1 MKQKAWWIG
10 AAAVLAVGAAVLFM
24 TERPLTVTVVQPE
37 TGVSLRI
44 YGLGTVEARVL
55 TRVGFAVGATL
66 LSLSADAGDTVAQ
79 GQELGALHHS
89 GQETRVS
96 RARAAVARM
105 PGVAEAGAITFR
117 TVEAAHAGK
126 TLRLYVIGFE
136 PGRPG
141 DPQMIA
147 EGRGLG
153 ASHFEL
159 LAGRKTGL
167 VTGDT
172 VRPGRDRFTVVG
184 LVEEAMNSG
193 GDPAV
198 YMTLDE
204 AIALQTAID
213 PAAARVQAARGG
225 VSIRP
230 PTVAA
235 VIARLEPGA
244 DVALLTATVR
254 QWKHLAALSQAEQ
267 ERLLLASVVDRAR
280 RQIGL
285 FLGIL
290 PLVSAVV
297 IALIIHTMTM
307 EKLKQIATLKLIG
320 APDRTIIGLIVQ
332 QALILGASGLGIGLV
347 LILLVKDNFPRRVV
361 LEPFNAL
368 VLAGIILAVC
378 VVASGL
384 GVRVAMKVD
393 PATALGG

>member
-1 MKQKAWWIG
+1 VNLAIRDIRHGLFRFVLTCFGLGLLMTV
-10 AAAVLAVGAAVLFM
+10 VLAMIGIYNGLVSDALAVVKAPAADVW
-24 TERPLTVTVVQPE
+24 V
-37 TGVSLRI
+37 
-44 YGLGTVEARVL
+44 VEAGTQGPFAEASSIPAD
-55 TRVGFAVGATL
+55 TR
-66 LSLSADAGDTVAQ
+66 D
-79 GQELGALHHS
+79 
-89 GQETRVS
+89 
-96 RARAAVARM
+96 AVARM
-105 PGVAEAGAITFR
+105 PGVAKAGAITFQ
-117 TVEAAHAGK
+117 TIEAIHADQ

-141 DPQMIA
+141 GPQRIA
-147 EGRGLG
+147 AGRGFG

-159 LAGRKTGL
+159 IADRKTGL
-167 VTGDT
+167 VIGDT
-172 VRPGRDRFTVVG
+172 VRLGRDRFTVVG
-184 LVEEAMNSG
+184 LVEDAMNSG

-198 YMTLDE
+198 YVTLAD
-204 AIALQTAID
+204 AIALQTALD
-213 PAAARVQAARGG
+213 PAAARVQAARGTDG
-225 VSIRP
+225 FRL

-235 VIARLEPGA
+235 VIAQLEPGA

-267 ERLLLASVVDRAR
+267 EELLLASVVDRAR

-290 PLVSAVV
+290 LSVSAVV
-297 IALIIHTMTM
+297 IALIIYTMTM

-332 QALILGASGLGIGLV
+332 QAVILGASGLGIGLM

-368 VLAGIILAVC
+368 VLTGIILVVC
-378 VVASGL
+378 LVASGL
-384 GVRVAMKVD
+384 GVRAAMKVD